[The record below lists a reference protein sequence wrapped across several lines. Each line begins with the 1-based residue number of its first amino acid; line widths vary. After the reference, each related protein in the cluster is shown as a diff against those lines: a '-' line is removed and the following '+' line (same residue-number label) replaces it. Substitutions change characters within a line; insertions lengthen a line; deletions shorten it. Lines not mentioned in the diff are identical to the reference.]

1 MTTLL
6 KDLLKIH
13 DQSLQEKDVQPS
25 ADDDMMTQADDDMM
39 TQADDD
45 ADVKSDEGDDASSEF
60 TICMNES
67 LFMRILEHTRE
78 EVKNDIELHKM
89 VDAIE
94 DLMKDNKRLTM
105 DHYADIV
112 GDEEKVPVVADKDA
126 DKDSDA
132 DEDDAG
138 AAKQEEE

>member
-25 ADDDMMTQADDDMM
+25 ADDDMMTQADDD
-39 TQADDD
+39 
-45 ADVKSDEGDDASSEF
+45 VKSDKGDDASAEF
-60 TICMNES
+60 TICMDES

-89 VDAIE
+89 VNAIE
-94 DLMKDNKRLTM
+94 DLMKDNKCLTM

-112 GDEEKVPVVADKDA
+112 GDEEKAPTAADKDD

-132 DEDDAG
+132 DEDDVG
-138 AAKQEEE
+138 ASKQEEE